1 VAGIKEDI
9 SKINGIGDLKP
20 CYLYISKSASILEE
34 KADRFKKILK
44 GKINFES
51 DFKVFYAGTDMDE
64 SDFLNFVNTPSFFSD
79 GRAAVIK
86 NVEKAS
92 AEFIKILMGMFETPA
107 MSGHGTVI
115 ILTCLSG
122 EKKARNLTELM
133 ETVRKFGTLENLY
146 APTAEKLGKWLAE
159 KSELDGLKFTQKA
172 ASRFI
177 ENLNFDRSVLSSENE
192 KNESV
197 NFDLN
202 ILRSEYEKLLIYM
215 SSEKEKVVNE
225 VTVNKLVSRVYDMK
239 IFDLVD
245 CIGNRDSQG
254 ALKALKPLAVEKQNM
269 IGIITLLHRMFSS
282 FVYLKSSS
290 IKDKNAGYS
299 AANGNS
305 PNGRKINSFKDFIE
319 KSIGHAKNKERI
331 ASNYIRYSKKYSNAE
346 VVKVFDILNRY
357 DILLRAAEINEPML
371 VTKLITEITGIKA

>member
-1 VAGIKEDI
+1 MAGIKEDI
-9 SKINGIGDLKP
+9 SKINGIRELGP
-20 CYLYISKSASILEE
+20 CYLYISRSASILEE
-34 KADRFKKILK
+34 KVDRFKKILK

-64 SDFLNFVNTPSFFSD
+64 GDFLNFVNTPSFFSD
-79 GRAAVIK
+79 GRVAVVK
-86 NVEKAS
+86 NIDKAS
-92 AEFIKILMGMFETPA
+92 AEFIRTLMGMFEPSA
-107 MSGHGTVI
+107 LSGRSTVI

-122 EKKARNLTELM
+122 EKKTRNLTELT
-133 ETVRKFGTLENLY
+133 ETIRKFGTVENLY

-177 ENLNFDRSVLSSENE
+177 EN
-192 KNESV
+192 V

-254 ALKALKPLAVEKQNM
+254 ALKALKPLAIEKQNM

-282 FVYLKSSS
+282 FIYLKSSS
-290 IKDKNAGYS
+290 IKDKTAGYS
-299 AANGNS
+299 VANGEQSNS
-305 PNGRKINSFKDFIE
+305 RKVNNFKDFIE

-331 ASNYIRYSKKYSNAE
+331 ASNYIRYSKKYSNSE
-346 VVKVFDILNRY
+346 VIKVFDILNRY

-371 VTKLITEITGIKA
+371 VTKLITEITGVRV

>member
-1 VAGIKEDI
+1 
-9 SKINGIGDLKP
+9 
-20 CYLYISKSASILEE
+20 
-34 KADRFKKILK
+34 
-44 GKINFES
+44 
-51 DFKVFYAGTDMDE
+51 VFYAGTDMDE

-92 AEFIKILMGMFETPA
+92 AEFIKILIGMFETSA
-107 MSGHGTVI
+107 MSGPGTVI
-115 ILTCLSG
+115 ILTCLPG
-122 EKKARNLTELM
+122 EKKARNLTELID
-133 ETVRKFGTLENLY
+133 TVRKFGTLENLY
-146 APTAEKLGKWLAE
+146 APTAEKLGQWLAE

-177 ENLNFDRSVLSSENE
+177 
-192 KNESV
+192 ESV